1 MAANPRL
8 VNTDVTFT
16 WDGVTQRYQRGQIV
30 DVPAGSA
37 LETAIGL
44 SNLTALSGQDSQIAE
59 VDTGD
64 VDTEDVEPDDAEGG
78 AG

>member
-16 WDGVTQRYQRGQIV
+16 YDGVTQRVQRGQII
-30 DVPAGSA
+30 DVPSGSA

-64 VDTEDVEPDDAEGG
+64 VSTEDIEPVDDEGG
-78 AG
+78 PG